1 METNELDNSS
11 LAEAPDLE
19 RFFDEATPDMWRAA
33 ADKLLKGKSF
43 EKTLLTSTPED
54 ITLQPLYSQWDELGH
69 KLKDSFPGQT
79 PFLRGGN
86 ASGQTRGWHIAQ
98 TASRMSPADANSAI
112 LAGLRSGE
120 NAVSVLLTSG
130 IDSRIK
136 EAITIRDIKDLSR
149 LLQDVDLAVVP
160 LFIHCDASSSSVI
173 AAALSAYL
181 RQEDV
186 PISDIRGRILSDPI
200 ADYARLGVL
209 PRSMADLLKEQQQLQ
224 GYKGNILSHISLLG
238 VDGTPFHNAGA
249 SAVEELGIAMS
260 IAVAYLRNILSEHP
274 ETDLAALAN
283 EFCFSFACGSNF
295 FMEIAKLRAA
305 RLLWTRILEE
315 FGDGE
320 AAQNMTIHCETSRW
334 NKTLLDPH
342 ANILR
347 ATTEAMSA
355 VIGGSNSIDIAPFNV
370 LSEDSSSF
378 SRRIVRNIHHILR
391 EESHLHRVIDPAGG
405 SPYVERLTAQLAERA
420 WSCFRELET
429 EGGVIESLKTLS
441 LQKRIAATA
450 ENRLLRLRRVKDTLV
465 GSNRYAN
472 PAELLN
478 LDSEKNTVSD
488 TNSVGKST
496 SRSNSMNSGLSVAN
510 EEAFE
515 TICRAISGGITVT
528 GIAKSL
534 GVSEVHEISTLNLHR
549 GAEMFEQLR
558 RDVETLRVNATNGL
572 RSIAFV
578 CLGKPRDYRL
588 RAEFTENLFATAGLT
603 GDRII
608 DPDEPLSADP
618 ILLKRKDA
626 IIVLCSSDALYTEH
640 AITYVAGMRK
650 SGIDARILIA
660 GRPGEDEAAFRAA
673 GVDGFIYSGCDIL
686 ETLREIVQAL
696 EEKI

>member
-1 METNELDNSS
+1 METNEFAKPP

-19 RFFDEATPDMWRAA
+19 RFFDEATPDMWRTA

-43 EKTLLTSTPED
+43 EKTLLTSTPEG
-54 ITLQPLYSQWDELGH
+54 ITLQPLYSMWDELGH
-69 KLKDSFPGQT
+69 RLQVSYPGQT
-79 PFLRGGN
+79 PFLRGVN

-98 TASRMSPADANSAI
+98 TISKMSPVDANSAI
-112 LAGLRSGE
+112 LDGLKSGE

-130 IDSRIK
+130 IDSRI
-136 EAITIRDIKDLSR
+136 EGAIIIRDIKDFSG
-149 LLQDVDLAVVP
+149 LLQDVDLAAVP
-160 LFIHCDASSSSVI
+160 LFIRCDASSSSVL

-181 RQEDV
+181 KQENL
-186 PISDIRGRILSDPI
+186 SSGDIFGRIISDPI

-224 GYKGNILSHISLLG
+224 GYKANFFRNIKLLA
-238 VDGTPFHNAGA
+238 VDVTPFHTAGA

-260 IAVAYLRNILSEHP
+260 IAVAYLRNILSKRP
-274 ETDLAALAN
+274 ETDLTTLAN

-342 ANILR
+342 VNILR

-355 VIGGSNSIDIAPFNV
+355 VIGGSNSIDIAPFNA
-370 LSEDSSSF
+370 LSENSSSF
-378 SRRIVRNIHHILR
+378 SRRVARNIHHILR
-391 EESHLHRVIDPAGG
+391 EESHFHRVVDPAGG
-405 SPYVERLTAQLAERA
+405 SSYVEKLTAQLAERA
-420 WSCFRELET
+420 WSCFRELEI
-429 EGGVIESLKTLS
+429 EGGVLESLKTS
-441 LQKRIAATA
+441 ALQKRIAATA

-472 PAELLN
+472 PAENLN
-478 LDSEKNTVSD
+478 LDSEKSAASETHSASMTAN
-488 TNSVGKST
+488 
-496 SRSNSMNSGLSVAN
+496 RSNPMSSGLSVVN
-510 EEAFE
+510 EEAFD

-534 GVSEVHEISTLNLHR
+534 GDSEIHEIATLNMQR

-558 RDVETLRVNATNGL
+558 RDVQALRVNAANGL

-588 RAEFTENLFATAGLT
+588 RVEFTENLFATAGLT

-608 DPDEPLSADP
+608 DPDESLSLYPLLP
-618 ILLKRKDA
+618 ERKDA
-626 IIVLCSSDALYTEH
+626 VIVLCSSDALYKEH
-640 AITYVAGMRK
+640 AITYVAAMRE
-650 SGIDARILIA
+650 SGIDARVLIA
-660 GRPGEDEAAFRAA
+660 GRPGENEATLRTA

-686 ETLREIVQAL
+686 QALQHIVVAL